1 MRHNFKIKHIN
12 QDQDQDQNKDQDHI
26 QRQSRNQNYI
36 RNYQR
41 DFLNNSHLN
50 FRFKPPDYLSESR
63 FLRFYTAEIHSTNC
77 INRSHLNFRL
87 ELSASAYQPESRLLR
102 FLIGT
107 NRASRILPFLF
118 LFIIFLSAFVSFA
131 NAAENQNSQQKNED
145 ILRQDVLRFV
155 GPVSESLNFT
165 IPDDAYLVRL
175 NPRRSTKPEPS
186 KIPPAY
192 NMLIRNVDPAEKALF
207 QDAQDGKWDN
217 FNLFRAAMIAEG
229 ERDPA
234 KIKIYESK
242 LDSILQKVKAKNQ
255 QNNNREPSEI
265 LTRDLFESL
274 HREIMTRPYDINC
287 TNLSRVFET
296 GKFNCVSATVL
307 FNVVGEKAGLNVIAL
322 EMPGHALSR
331 VRFGNKEMD
340 IETTCPDWFKL
351 ENREAIAAATMQYV
365 AKPESATPNPAAGNN
380 MNNKNTMSESEKL
393 MELSKNLR
401 EITPVQLIATIY
413 YNHGVDLFNE
423 KKYAEAAVANLKA
436 LQLDPENDSAWV
448 NLMKTVNNWA
458 LELSS
463 GNSTNGIKR
472 YDLAAIL
479 LDQGWYID
487 TNYANFKTNQL
498 HVYFNW
504 IHDLAVRG
512 RIDAAKEVFTYAD
525 KRLPNNPVLA
535 KLMDTIITKTEK

>member
-1 MRHNFKIKHIN
+1 
-12 QDQDQDQNKDQDHI
+12 
-26 QRQSRNQNYI
+26 
-36 RNYQR
+36 
-41 DFLNNSHLN
+41 
-50 FRFKPPDYLSESR
+50 
-63 FLRFYTAEIHSTNC
+63 
-77 INRSHLNFRL
+77 
-87 ELSASAYQPESRLLR
+87 
-102 FLIGT
+102 
-107 NRASRILPFLF
+107 
-118 LFIIFLSAFVSFA
+118 VSFA

>member
-1 MRHNFKIKHIN
+1 
-12 QDQDQDQNKDQDHI
+12 
-26 QRQSRNQNYI
+26 
-36 RNYQR
+36 
-41 DFLNNSHLN
+41 
-50 FRFKPPDYLSESR
+50 
-63 FLRFYTAEIHSTNC
+63 
-77 INRSHLNFRL
+77 
-87 ELSASAYQPESRLLR
+87 LL
-102 FLIGT
+102 
-107 NRASRILPFLF
+107 
-118 LFIIFLSAFVSFA
+118 
-131 NAAENQNSQQKNED
+131 NAAENQNNQQKNED
-145 ILRQDVLRFV
+145 ILRQDILRFV

-175 NPRRSTKPEPS
+175 NPRRVTKPDSS
-186 KIPPAY
+186 KLPPAY

-234 KIKIYESK
+234 KIKKYESK
-242 LDSILQKVKAKNQ
+242 LDSILQKVKNKNQNQNQ
-255 QNNNREPSEI
+255 QNNLAPAEL

-274 HREIMTRPYDINC
+274 HREIMTKPYDINC

-307 FNVVGEKAGLNVIAL
+307 FNVVGEKAGLNVRAI

-331 VRFGNKEMD
+331 VRFVNKEID

-351 ENREAIAAATMQYV
+351 ESKESLAAATTQRV
-365 AKPESATPNPAAGNN
+365 AKSESATPNPLAGNN
-380 MNNKNTMSESEKL
+380 MNNPIVKTESAKL
-393 MELSKNLR
+393 EELSKKSR

-413 YNHGVDLFNE
+413 YNHGVDLLND
-423 KKYAEAAVANLKA
+423 KKYAEAAMANIKA
-436 LQLDPENDSAWV
+436 LHIDPESETAWG
-448 NLMKTVNNWA
+448 NLMVAINNWA
-458 LELSS
+458 IELSS

-487 TNYANFKTNQL
+487 TNYEKFKTNQL
-498 HVYFNW
+498 HVYYHW
-504 IHDLAVRG
+504 ILDLAIKG

-525 KRLPNNPVLA
+525 KRLPNNPILA
-535 KLMDTIITKTEK
+535 KLMDTIIKKTEK